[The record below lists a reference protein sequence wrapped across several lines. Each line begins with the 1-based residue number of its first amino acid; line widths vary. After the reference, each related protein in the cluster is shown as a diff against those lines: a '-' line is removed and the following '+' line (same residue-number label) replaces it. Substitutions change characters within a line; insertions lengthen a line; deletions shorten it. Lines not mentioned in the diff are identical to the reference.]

1 MDPSEE
7 ARRLE
12 SDAKEEILSAKSLED
27 LEAVR
32 VKYLGR
38 KGLLTGLLRKLG
50 EAGPDERREL
60 GRFLNA
66 AKSALSAEIDV
77 RKAALK
83 AARDEASL
91 HEESVDITLPGRA
104 REIGSRHPTIKMMRE
119 IMEVFLGM
127 GFTSIEGPEIETEY
141 NNFDA
146 LNTPEWHPSRDEHD
160 SFYVADGLVLR
171 THTSPAQIRVMKS
184 QPAPVRVI
192 VPGRCHRRDT
202 PDASHVISFY
212 QVEGLYVDYEV
223 SMADLKG
230 TLAAFAREIFGTETR
245 VRFRPHFFPFTEPS
259 AELDIS
265 CLVCGGEGCRLC
277 KNSGWVEVLGCGMVH
292 PNVFRHAGYD
302 PRSVTGFA
310 FGMGVERL
318 ALLKY
323 GIENMRVLYDN
334 DLRFLK
340 QFQGMHA

>member
-1 MDPSEE
+1 MDPSDE
-7 ARRLE
+7 ARQLE
-12 SDAKEEILSAKSLED
+12 NTAREEILSAKSLED

-50 EAGPDERREL
+50 DLKPEERKEL
-60 GRFLNA
+60 GQLLNV
-66 AKSALSAEIDV
+66 AKNALSGEIEA

-83 AARDEASL
+83 GVRDEESL
-91 HEESVDITLPGRA
+91 VKESLDITRPGRTSA
-104 REIGSRHPTIKMMRE
+104 TGRPHPTIKMMRE

-127 GFTSIEGPEIETEY
+127 GFTSVDGPEIETEY

-146 LNTPEWHPSRDEHD
+146 LNTPEWHPSRDEQD
-160 SFYVADGLVLR
+160 SFYVADGFVLR
-171 THTSPAQIRVMKS
+171 THTSPGQIRVMKS
-184 QPAPVRVI
+184 QPPPVRVI

-230 TLAAFAREIFGTETR
+230 TLTAFAREVFGGETR

-265 CLVCGGEGCRLC
+265 CLVCGGKGCRLC

-292 PNVFRHAGYD
+292 PNVFRHVDYD
-302 PRSVTGFA
+302 PKSVTGFA

-323 GIENMRVLYDN
+323 GIENMKILYDN
-334 DLRFLK
+334 DLRFLE
-340 QFQGMHA
+340 QF

>member
-1 MDPSEE
+1 MGPSEE
-7 ARRLE
+7 ARQLE
-12 SDAKEEILSAKSLED
+12 AEAREKISAARSLGD

-50 EAGPDERREL
+50 SLEPGQRKEI
-60 GRFLNA
+60 GRLLNE
-66 AKSALSAEIDV
+66 AKSALSGDIET
-77 RKAALK
+77 RKSALK
-83 AARDEASL
+83 SRLDRQSL
-91 HEESVDITLPGRA
+91 EEESLDITLPGRRPA
-104 REIGSRHPTIKMMRE
+104 IGRLHPTIKMMRE

-127 GFTSIEGPEIETEY
+127 GFSSVEGPEIETEY

-160 SFYVADGLVLR
+160 SFYVADGFVLR

-184 QPAPVRVI
+184 EAPPVRVI

-212 QVEGLYVDYEV
+212 QVEGLYVDYDV

-230 TLAAFAREIFGTETR
+230 TLTAFAREVFGSRTE
-245 VRFRPHFFPFTEPS
+245 VRFRPHYFPFTEPS

-265 CLVCGGEGCRLC
+265 CLVCAGKGCRLC
-277 KNSGWVEVLGCGMVH
+277 KHSGWLEVLGCGMVH
-292 PNVFRHAGYD
+292 PNVFRNVGYD
-302 PRSVTGFA
+302 PRNVTGYA

-323 GIENMRVLYDN
+323 GIENMRILYDN
-334 DLRFLK
+334 DLRFLQ
-340 QFQGMHA
+340 QF

>member
-7 ARRLE
+7 ARQLE
-12 SDAKEEILSAKSLED
+12 RTAKEEICSAKSLGD
-27 LEAVR
+27 LEAAR

-50 EAGPDERREL
+50 AVEPEQRKQLGGLLNEA
-60 GRFLNA
+60 
-66 AKSALSAEIDV
+66 KTALSGEIEA

-83 AARDEASL
+83 GARDQESL
-91 HEESVDITLPGRA
+91 LEEHIDITLPGRTSA
-104 REIGSRHPTIKMMRE
+104 IGRLHPTIRMMRE
-119 IMEVFLGM
+119 IMQVFLGM
-127 GFTSIEGPEIETEY
+127 GFTSVEGPEIESEY

-146 LNTPEWHPSRDEHD
+146 LNTPEWHPSRDEQD
-160 SFYVADGLVLR
+160 SFYLADGVVLR

-184 QPAPVRVI
+184 QPPPVRVI

-202 PDASHVISFY
+202 PDVSHVISFY
-212 QVEGLYVDYEV
+212 QVEGLYVDYNV

-230 TLAAFAREIFGTETR
+230 TLAAFAREVFGRETR

-265 CLVCGGEGCRLC
+265 CLVCGGKGCRLC
-277 KNSGWVEVLGCGMVH
+277 KDSGWLEVLGCGMVH
-292 PNVFRHAGYD
+292 PNVFVHAGYD
-302 PRSVTGFA
+302 PRGVTGYA

-323 GIENMRVLYDN
+323 GIENMRILYDN
-334 DLRFLK
+334 DLRFLR
-340 QFQGMHA
+340 QF